1 MQLAAGDI
9 SLTKILF
16 ILEKDKLFLILFV
29 IFLYLLVQ
37 PFFLELFSL
46 VIAPTAKGVIRGSVI
61 MPMVA
66 YLSASEY
73 RWTKNQVKM
82 TVAILLLIG
91 ALHAVAIIYP
101 AIFPNYMIQSS
112 YHHYESIKT
121 LQEGLNEGIRPS
133 GFWDRSTQAATFMT
147 IIICLSVAFFMY
159 SKSRLCRLV
168 TLLTLALSIVA
179 LSATSQ
185 RIQFVASSVIIFI
198 AIIKTFTANRKKSNS
213 QIVLASFLFLLF
225 IFLNAMYPFIF
236 ISRDVGIQSISSDY
250 RTEVV
255 WPSYIKF
262 IIREPSVL
270 FFGAGFVCD
279 ALDEFGKPMY
289 LMHAHNEF
297 LGWIAS
303 TGFLISGLYIY
314 AFIIYYRRARLLSYS
329 KNESIKLFS
338 SFAKFLLIS
347 LFIICLAESPMQ
359 QEPIAILVFFIAGM
373 ISSLYYSESSNPS

>member
-1 MQLAAGDI
+1 
-9 SLTKILF
+9 
-16 ILEKDKLFLILFV
+16 
-29 IFLYLLVQ
+29 
-37 PFFLELFSL
+37 
-46 VIAPTAKGVIRGSVI
+46 
-61 MPMVA
+61 
-66 YLSASEY
+66 
-73 RWTKNQVKM
+73 
-82 TVAILLLIG
+82 
-91 ALHAVAIIYP
+91 
-101 AIFPNYMIQSS
+101 
-112 YHHYESIKT
+112 
-121 LQEGLNEGIRPS
+121 
-133 GFWDRSTQAATFMT
+133 
-147 IIICLSVAFFMY
+147 
-159 SKSRLCRLV
+159 
-168 TLLTLALSIVA
+168 
-179 LSATSQ
+179 
-185 RIQFVASSVIIFI
+185 VASSVIIFI